1 MSKSIWKT
9 GTPKKSGEYAI
20 VSRYNT
26 ITVLSY
32 SKNHDA
38 WNAYD
43 FMKKKEVEK
52 TRMEKEYVK
61 YYANLE
67 EVIELIEAELSTANE
82 AAERPK

>member
-9 GTPKKSGEYAI
+9 GTPKKSEVYAV

-26 ITVLSY
+26 ITILPY

-43 FMKKKEVEK
+43 FMKKKVLEK
-52 TRMEKEYVK
+52 TRIEKEYVK

-67 EVIELIEAELSTANE
+67 ELIELIEAELSTANE
-82 AAERPK
+82 ADTERP